1 MILQLRASG
10 QESDAAADPAKILNA
25 GEVTS
30 FSGTTWCN
38 SCGVKSLHV
47 LPGASPED
55 YEEEEEEEEQAI
67 HAMHQGSMFKAKLE
81 LRKLVCL
88 GRRHGGGA

>member
-1 MILQLRASG
+1 MILQLPDSG

-30 FSGTTWCN
+30 SGTNWC
-38 SCGVKSLHV
+38 SACDVKSLHV

-55 YEEEEEEEEQAI
+55 CEEEDEEEEQAI
-67 HAMHQGSMFKAKLE
+67 HAMHQGSMFTGKLE
-81 LRKLVCL
+81 LRELVCL
-88 GRRHGGGA
+88 GRRHRGGA